1 MTFSN
6 TTGNVS
12 KPGSGDG
19 MIISRTPYRISF
31 FGGGT
36 DYPAW
41 YLGRGGAVLST
52 TIDKYCYIT
61 CRYYP
66 PYFSSEVKH
75 RIVWRHVETVSSIAD
90 ILHPAVREGLC
101 YLDFDD
107 STGLE
112 IHHQADLPA
121 RSGIGTSSAFAVG
134 LIKALTSLRGD
145 TIDKHDLALKAIE
158 LEQNVLKENVGSQD
172 QVAVAYGGLN
182 VIRFLPNGEIIVEP
196 VKISPSRKEEL
207 QSKLLLFYTGTSR
220 SASSVAAD
228 VIANIPNKERV
239 LHQMHSYVDKS
250 VSILSGSGDLDEFGQ
265 LLHENWK
272 LKRQQSNLI
281 TNSMVDGIYQ
291 SAIDH
296 GALGGKLL
304 GAGRSGFMVF
314 YVPPEKQDRV
324 RKVLSGYLNVP
335 FKFENE
341 GSTLIHDSAD

>member
-1 MTFSN
+1 MTFLN
-6 TTGNVS
+6 TRETVS
-12 KPGSGDG
+12 RPVVGDG

-41 YLGRGGAVLST
+41 FLKNGGAVLST
-52 TIDKYCYIT
+52 TIDKYCYIS

-66 PYFSSEVKH
+66 PFFTEVKH
-75 RIVWRHVETVSSIAD
+75 RIIWSHLENVSSIAD
-90 ILHPAVREGLC
+90 ILHPAVREGLR

-107 STGLE
+107 SHGLE
-112 IHHQADLPA
+112 IHHMADLPA
-121 RSGIGTSSAFAVG
+121 RSGIGSSSSFAVG
-134 LIKALTSLRGD
+134 LIKALTALRGQ
-145 TIDKHDLALKAIE
+145 IISKRDLALKAIE
-158 LEQNVLKENVGSQD
+158 LEQNVLKENVGCQD

-182 VIRFLPNGEIIVEP
+182 VIRFPPNGEHLVEP
-196 VKISPSRKEEL
+196 VMISPSRKEEL

-228 VIANIPNKERV
+228 VIANISKKESV
-239 LHQMHSYVDKS
+239 LNQMQSNVEKA
-250 VSILSGSGDLDEFGQ
+250 VSIISGSGDLDEFGQ

-272 LKRQQSNLI
+272 LKCQQSGLI

-291 SAIDH
+291 KAMSN

-304 GAGRSGFMVF
+304 GAGASGFMIF
-314 YVPPEKQDRV
+314 YVPPEEQDRV
-324 RKVLSGYLNVP
+324 RKALFGYLNVP

-341 GSTLIHDSAD
+341 GSTLIHNSTE